1 MIKPIGREGTQGG
14 VGWLVGSP
22 VDAKILLW
30 FVKEIGD
37 VVSCSLYTSLIQ
49 KNRMLDM
56 NSWRE
61 ESSNPMRPESNSA
74 GAAESSSSSAAA
86 AAASAASSSPSPSG
100 KRAEILKMR
109 FTSTIST
116 RTSVTSA
123 SLNGLTV
130 GDPLPENLMESP
142 ARSETMFYPRDEMSL
157 QYSPMSDDSD
167 DSRFCENPINTCSSQ
182 PDSVPSSPVSP
193 YRYQRPLTGFPSTCS
208 STSQSSNGCT
218 VTNFNCSQP
227 RQRGSDSEG
236 RFPSSPSDICHSAD
250 LRRAALLRSV
260 QMRTQPFAP
269 PSDDMAFSSGQEPV
283 SNIEAEERSCPYMKS
298 LVDERE
304 YPIAE
309 CSSMGISEP
318 DFKQEKSCR
327 MLDMDEKGNHSAD

>member
-1 MIKPIGREGTQGG
+1 
-14 VGWLVGSP
+14 
-22 VDAKILLW
+22 
-30 FVKEIGD
+30 
-37 VVSCSLYTSLIQ
+37 
-49 KNRMLDM
+49 
-56 NSWRE
+56 
-61 ESSNPMRPESNSA
+61 MRPESNSA
-74 GAAESSSSSAAA
+74 GAAESSSS
-86 AAASAASSSPSPSG
+86 AAASAASSSLSSSSPSPSG
-100 KRAEILKMR
+100 KRTRDPEDEVYLDNFHSHKRYLSEIMA
-109 FTSTIST
+109 S
-116 RTSVTSA
+116 

-142 ARSETMFYPRDEMSL
+142 ARSETMFYSRDEMSL
-157 QYSPMSDDSD
+157 QYSPMSEDSD

-208 STSQSSNGCT
+208 STSQSSHGCT

-227 RQRGSDSEG
+227 RQRASDSEG

-269 PSDDMAFSSGQEPV
+269 LSDDMAFSSGQEPV

-327 MLDMDEKGNHSAD
+327 MLDMDEKGNRSAD